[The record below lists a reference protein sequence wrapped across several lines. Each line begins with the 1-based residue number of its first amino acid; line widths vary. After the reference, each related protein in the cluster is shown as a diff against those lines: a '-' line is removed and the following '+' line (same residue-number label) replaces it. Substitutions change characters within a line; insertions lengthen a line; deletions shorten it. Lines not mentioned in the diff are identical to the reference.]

1 MKGWIVFGC
10 ILFVF
15 WLIGMIRAN
24 IEVCYSDTVRVA
36 IKICGI
42 RIVITPKKKK
52 KPPKLSD
59 FTPKKYRKRLA
70 KDEAARLKA
79 EAKKA
84 AKEAKKE
91 AKKAEKKKAA
101 EAKKKAAA
109 EAKEK
114 SKGQAKPEEPKKKKK
129 KKMELADILNWVYV
143 GLDALKA
150 LGKSFGKHFEIEAVK
165 MKIAVGSE
173 DAAQTAILYGIIVQM
188 AAYLVEGLSAITN
201 FRCRNRKDMEIRA
214 DFLSDKMVM
223 DLHFIF
229 KIRVWHIFAWIFA
242 AIGAALKRI
251 IKNMLMAEKPQ
262 QQEEQ

>member
-1 MKGWIVFGC
+1 MKGWIIFGC

-24 IEVCYSDTVRVA
+24 IEVCYSDSVRVA
-36 IKICGI
+36 IKVCGI
-42 RIVITPKKKK
+42 RIVITPKQK

-59 FTPKKYRKRLA
+59 FTAKKFRKRLA

-84 AKEAKKE
+84 EKQAKKE

-101 EAKKKAAA
+101 EAKKKAEA
-109 EAKEK
+109 EGKIQE
-114 SKGQAKPEEPKKKKK
+114 STDSQKKKKK
-129 KKMELADILNWVYV
+129 KKMQLADIIGWVYV
-143 GLDALKA
+143 GLDALKG

-165 MKIAVGSE
+165 MKIAVGTE

-188 AAYLVEGLSAITN
+188 AAYLVECLSAITN
-201 FRCRNRKDMEIRA
+201 FRCRNREEMEISA

-251 IKNMLMAEKPQ
+251 IQNMMQSPKPEQAEDK
-262 QQEEQ
+262 

>member
-36 IKICGI
+36 IKICGM

-129 KKMELADILNWVYV
+129 KMELADILNWVYV

-173 DAAQTAILYGIIVQM
+173 DAAQTAVLYGIIVQM

>member
-1 MKGWIVFGC
+1 MKGWIIFGC
-10 ILFVF
+10 VLFVF

-24 IEVCYSDTVRVA
+24 IEVCYSDSVRVA
-36 IKICGI
+36 IKVCGM

-52 KPPKLSD
+52 VPKLSD
-59 FTPKKYRKRLA
+59 FTPKKYRKQLA

-84 AKEAKKE
+84 KKQAKKE

-101 EAKKKAAA
+101 EAKKQA
-109 EAKEK
+109 EA
-114 SKGQAKPEEPKKKKK
+114 SGQTVDSKKKKK
-129 KKMELADILNWVYV
+129 KKPQLADILGWVYV

-165 MKIAVGSE
+165 MKIAVGTD

-201 FRCRNRKDMEIRA
+201 FRCKNREEMEISA

-229 KIRVWHIFAWIFA
+229 KVRIWHVFAWIFA

-251 IKNMLMAEKPQ
+251 IKNILLSPQ
-262 QQEEQ
+262 PEEAKDKT

>member
-1 MKGWIVFGC
+1 MKGWIIFGC
-10 ILFVF
+10 VLFVF

-24 IEVCYSDTVRVA
+24 IEVCYSDSVRVA
-36 IKICGI
+36 IKVCGM
-42 RIVITPKKKK
+42 RFVITPKKK

-59 FTPKKYRKRLA
+59 FTAKKYRKRLA

-84 AKEAKKE
+84 AKQAKKD

-101 EAKKKAAA
+101 EAKKKAEA
-109 EAKEK
+109 EGKSQEPEK
-114 SKGQAKPEEPKKKKK
+114 KKKKK
-129 KKMELADILNWVYV
+129 KKMQLADILGWVFV
-143 GLDALKA
+143 GLDALKG

-165 MKIAVGSE
+165 MKIAVGTE

-201 FRCRNRKDMEIRA
+201 FRCRNREEMEIRA
-214 DFLSDKMVM
+214 DFLSDKLVM

-251 IKNMLMAEKPQ
+251 IKNMMQSQKP
-262 QQEEQ
+262 EQAQGN

>member
-1 MKGWIVFGC
+1 MKGWIIFGC

-24 IEVCYSDTVRVA
+24 IEVCYSDSVRVA
-36 IKICGI
+36 IRVCGL
-42 RIVITPKKKK
+42 RIVITPKEK

-84 AKEAKKE
+84 AKQAKKE

-101 EAKKKAAA
+101 EAKKKAEA
-109 EAKEK
+109 EGI
-114 SKGQAKPEEPKKKKK
+114 STEPQKKKKK
-129 KKMELADILNWVYV
+129 KKKNLADILGWVLV
-143 GLDALKA
+143 GLDALKG

-165 MKIAVGSE
+165 MKIAVGTE

-201 FRCRNRKDMEIRA
+201 FRCRNREEMEIRA

-229 KIRVWHIFAWIFA
+229 KIRVWHVFAWIFA
-242 AIGAALKRI
+242 AIGAAIKRI
-251 IKNMLMAEKPQ
+251 IKNMLQAEKP
-262 QQEEQ
+262 EQA

>member
-1 MKGWIVFGC
+1 MTGWIVFGC
-10 ILFVF
+10 ILLFF

-24 IEVCYSDTVRVA
+24 VEVIYNDSVQVAVKVLGVR
-36 IKICGI
+36 IQ
-42 RIVITPKKKK
+42 ITPKKKK
-52 KPPKLSD
+52 VPKLSD

-70 KDEAARLKA
+70 QDEAKRLKA

-84 AKEAKKE
+84 KKQAKKD
-91 AKKAEKKKAA
+91 AKKAEKKRL
-101 EAKKKAAA
+101 EEERKKAKA
-109 EAKEK
+109 E
-114 SKGQAKPEEPKKKKK
+114 GRTLPEDEKKKKK
-129 KKMELADILNWVYV
+129 KKMELADILGWVYV
-143 GLDALKA
+143 GLDALKG

-201 FRCRNRKDMEIRA
+201 FRCKRREEMQITA
-214 DFLSDKMVM
+214 DFLSEKLVM

-229 KIRVWHIFAWIFA
+229 KLRVWHVFALLFA

-251 IKNMLMAEKPQ
+251 IKNTLKTPEANEAAGK
-262 QQEEQ
+262 

>member
-24 IEVCYSDTVRVA
+24 IEVCYSDSVRVA
-36 IKICGI
+36 IKVCGM
-42 RIVITPKKKK
+42 RFVITPKKKK
-52 KPPKLSD
+52 VPKLSD
-59 FTPKKYRKRLA
+59 FTPKKYRKKLE

-84 AKEAKKE
+84 EKQAKKE
-91 AKKAEKKKAA
+91 AQKAEKKKAA
-101 EAKKKAAA
+101 EAKKNAAA
-109 EAKEK
+109 QAKA
-114 SKGQAKPEEPKKKKK
+114 KGQTESDGSKKK
-129 KKMELADILNWVYV
+129 KKMELADIIGWVYV

-165 MKIAVGSE
+165 MKIAVGTE

-201 FRCRNRKDMEIRA
+201 FRCRNREEMEIRA

-251 IKNMLMAEKPQ
+251 IKNMMQAEKTE
-262 QQEEQ
+262 QQEVN

>member
-1 MKGWIVFGC
+1 MKGWIIFGC

-24 IEVCYSDTVRVA
+24 IEVCYSDSVRVA
-36 IKICGI
+36 IRVCGL
-42 RIVITPKKKK
+42 RIVITPKEK
-52 KPPKLSD
+52 KPLKLSD

-84 AKEAKKE
+84 AKQAKKE
-91 AKKAEKKKAA
+91 AKKAEKKKVA
-101 EAKKKAAA
+101 EAKKKAEA
-109 EAKEK
+109 EGI
-114 SKGQAKPEEPKKKKK
+114 STEPQKKKKK
-129 KKMELADILNWVYV
+129 KKKNLADILGWVLV
-143 GLDALKA
+143 GLDALKG

-165 MKIAVGSE
+165 MKIAVGTE

-201 FRCRNRKDMEIRA
+201 FRCRNREEMEIRA

-229 KIRVWHIFAWIFA
+229 KIRVWHVFAWIFA
-242 AIGAALKRI
+242 AIGAAIKRI
-251 IKNMLMAEKPQ
+251 IKNMLQAEKP
-262 QQEEQ
+262 EQA